1 MVSIEVVYGVLAM
14 SREFLILSRVTM
26 AWVLGCV
33 CIDWI
38 FISLSAK
45 VK

>member
-14 SREFLILSRVTM
+14 WLEFLILSRVTI

-33 CIDWI
+33 CMDCI
-38 FISLSAK
+38 FSSLSAK